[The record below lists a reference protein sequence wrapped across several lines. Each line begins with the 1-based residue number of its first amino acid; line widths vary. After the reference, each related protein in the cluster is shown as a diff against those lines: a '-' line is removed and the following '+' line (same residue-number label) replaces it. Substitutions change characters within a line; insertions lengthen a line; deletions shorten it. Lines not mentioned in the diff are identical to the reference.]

1 VQGKPLYDRAE
12 REYPYKGLS
21 LTLTNY
27 GVIIGAVVLLVLLIN
42 NNYRH
47 GLPEKPSVASSSTA
61 SSH

>member
-1 VQGKPLYDRAE
+1 
-12 REYPYKGLS
+12 LS